1 MKSQLPKLLVSCVV
15 VLSSLILV
23 NAQHTAPNNQTLRI
37 VSYGGD
43 LQTFL
48 GHTSNTYDVTI
59 GLEVEPS
66 QPRSYVAFEVL
77 DATFDDVMNAIVKAK
92 PVYSWRKTGNAV
104 EVYPT
109 DTTNPLLDLTVNSFH
124 VKDVV
129 AVEALNQLL
138 GLNEVQTA
146 MNTSQLQPQS
156 EMFNPPPDPGKRVT
170 IDLEKAKLRD
180 ILSRIAA
187 DSGVKF
193 WTFNR
198 SGPQQKT
205 FSITFV
211 K

>member
-1 MKSQLPKLLVSCVV
+1 M
-15 VLSSLILV
+15 V
-23 NAQHTAPNNQTLRI
+23 NAQRSASVGQQLRI

-48 GHTSNTYDVTI
+48 GQLPGFYDVTI

-66 QPRSYVAFEVL
+66 QPRSYVAFEVHN
-77 DATFDDVMNAIVKAK
+77 ATFDDVMNAIVKAK
-92 PVYSWRKTGNAV
+92 PVYSWRKAGSV
-104 EVYPT
+104 IEVYPT
-109 DTTNPLLDLTVNSFH
+109 NGTNPLLDLTVSSFH
-124 VKDVV
+124 VKDVI

-138 GLNEVQTA
+138 GLNEVQAA
-146 MNTSQLQPQS
+146 MNASQLKPQS
-156 EMFNPPPDPGKRVT
+156 EMFTPSTNPGSRVT
-170 IDLEKAKLRD
+170 IDLQKAKLRD

-193 WTFNR
+193 WSFQR
-198 SGPQQKT
+198 SGPLMNS

>member
-1 MKSQLPKLLVSCVV
+1 MKSQLPKLLISSIV
-15 VLSSLILV
+15 VLSSLIIA
-23 NAQHTAPNNQTLRI
+23 NAQQPAGNQTLRV

-43 LQTFL
+43 LQNFL
-48 GHTSNTYDVTI
+48 AQMPGFYNVTI

-92 PVYSWRKTGNAV
+92 PDYSWRKTGSIV
-104 EVYPT
+104 EMYPT
-109 DTTNPLLDLTVNSFH
+109 NGTNPLLDLTVSSFH

-129 AVEALNQLL
+129 AIEALNQLL
-138 GLNEVQTA
+138 GLNEVQGA
-146 MNTSQLQPQS
+146 MNANRIKPQS
-156 EMFNPPPDPGKRVT
+156 EMFNPPTNPGNRFT

-180 ILSRIAA
+180 ILGRIAA
-187 DSGVKF
+187 ESGFKF
-193 WTFNR
+193 WSFQRTPDR
-198 SGPQQKT
+198 KA

>member
-1 MKSQLPKLLVSCVV
+1 MKTQLSHLLVSCLV
-15 VLSSLILV
+15 VLCPLTMVDAQQPSS
-23 NAQHTAPNNQTLRI
+23 QTQNLRV

-48 GHTSNTYDVTI
+48 AHMSNTYDVTI

-66 QPRSYVAFEVL
+66 QPRSYVAFEVHE
-77 DATFDDVMNAIVKAK
+77 ATFDDVMNAIVRAK
-92 PVYSWRKTGNAV
+92 PVYSWHKSGNVV
-104 EVYPT
+104 EMYPT
-109 DTTNPLLDLTVNSFH
+109 NGTNPLLDLTVNSYH
-124 VKDVV
+124 VKNVI

-138 GLNEVQTA
+138 GLNEVQAA
-146 MNTSQLQPQS
+146 MSASQLKPQS
-156 EMFNPPPDPGKRVT
+156 EMFNPPTDPGSRFT
-170 IDLEKAKLRD
+170 IDVEKAKLRD

-193 WTFNR
+193 WSFQR
-198 SGPQQKT
+198 SGPQSNA